1 MNALTRWNS
10 YREMLN
16 LRDQMDRLFEDTFSL
31 FPSTQTRFQT
41 PRIWGLDMDVSET
54 DEAYIVKVAVP
65 GITPEELDIT
75 LTNNVLTI
83 KGELESAEE
92 QEEEGEVYHMR
103 ELRYGSFSRSLTLP
117 ERVNADDVEAH
128 VENGILTV
136 FIPKS
141 EESKPKQIPVDSDQ
155 KAIEGELA

>member
-1 MNALTRWNS
+1 MNVLTRWNP
-10 YREMLN
+10 YREMLS

-31 FPSTQTRFQT
+31 FPSAQNRFQM
-41 PRIWGLDMDVSET
+41 PRIWGLDLDVSET
-54 DEAYIVKVAVP
+54 DEAYTVKAAVP

-83 KGELESAEE
+83 KGELEAAEE
-92 QEEEGEVYHMR
+92 QEGEVYHMR

-117 ERVNADDVEAH
+117 EQVNADEIEAH

-136 FIPKS
+136 LVPKS
-141 EESKPKQIPVDSDQ
+141 EESKPKRIPVGSDRD
-155 KAIEGELA
+155 AIEGELA